1 LNFFGLSPGELFL
14 ILVVAMIVLGPEKLP
29 ETAGSI
35 GKWIREFRRAT
46 QELTQQFADDN
57 PFAELQRALQLDE
70 PIVINGPTTTPTAE
84 VPAAVAAAPVASVA
98 TVEAPVAPVAAVSA
112 PVRSDYFDR
121 PGALA
126 AVEDRW
132 THAGLADVAERITQR
147 QRPVI
152 LAPVAD
158 EWAHG
163 VPTFGAPP
171 LPPTAEEST
180 TPGIDLPTMMIAPY
194 VYEPQ
199 TGPEPATNGVS
210 HSPEESH
217 VVPDAEPEAATNGV
231 SHWSEQEDREP
242 DAAPEPASAGAGAAS
257 GSTDPVEEHPE

>member
-46 QELTQQFADDN
+46 QELTQQFADEN

-70 PIVINGPTTTPTAE
+70 PIVINGPTTTPTTEVSVAE
-84 VPAAVAAAPVASVA
+84 ASAPLAPGAAVQAPA
-98 TVEAPVAPVAAVSA
+98 TAVVTVPV

-132 THAGLADVAERITQR
+132 THAGLVDVAERDTRR

-152 LAPVAD
+152 MAAVAD
-158 EWAHG
+158 EWVHG
-163 VPTFGAPP
+163 VPIFTAPP

-180 TPGIDLPTMMIAPY
+180 TPGIELPTMQISPY
-194 VYEPQ
+194 VY
-199 TGPEPATNGVS
+199 TPEPEPDQLTNGVNHWSEQDDREPDAEPEPTNGVS
-210 HSPEESH
+210 H
-217 VVPDAEPEAATNGV
+217 EPEQDN
-231 SHWSEQEDREP
+231 REP
-242 DAAPEPASAGAGAAS
+242 DVEPEPAVAGAGS
-257 GSTDPVEEHPE
+257 GSNESIEGHPA